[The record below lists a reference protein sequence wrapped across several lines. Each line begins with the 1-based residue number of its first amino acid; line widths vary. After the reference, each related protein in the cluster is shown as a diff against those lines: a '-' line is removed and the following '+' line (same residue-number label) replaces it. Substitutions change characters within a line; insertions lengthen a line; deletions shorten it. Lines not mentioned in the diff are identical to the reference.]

1 LGVGS
6 WEFNVLRFIALIS
19 GLYDIVV
26 GVSLTAGRPLLMS
39 LFQLP
44 APVPPI
50 HADLNALF
58 VTTVGIG
65 YWWPYRDPVAYRW
78 YLWLMGPLLKG
89 AGAATFIAD
98 HLLRGSPRSFLL
110 FAVCDGTLAIL
121 TFWALVREQPTA
133 SGTSNRP
140 VSQAPR

>member
-1 LGVGS
+1 VSLV
-6 WEFNVLRFIALIS
+6 S
-19 GLYDIVV
+19 GIYDVAV
-26 GVSLTAGRPLLMS
+26 GVSLTLGRPVLMS

-65 YWWPYRDPVAYRW
+65 YWWPYRDPQRYRW

-89 AGAATFIAD
+89 AGATTFVLD
-98 HLLRGSPRSFLL
+98 YFLRGSPASFLL
-110 FAVCDGTLAIL
+110 FAACDGLLALWTLV
-121 TFWALVREQPTA
+121 ALVRRQ
-133 SGTSNRP
+133 G
-140 VSQAPR
+140 

>member
-1 LGVGS
+1 M
-6 WEFNVLRFIALIS
+6 LRAIALIS
-19 GLYDIVV
+19 GIYDVAV
-26 GVSLTAGRPLLMS
+26 GASLALGRPLLMS

-65 YWWPYRDPVAYRW
+65 YWWPYRDPQRYRW
-78 YLWLMGPLLKG
+78 YLWLMGPVLKG

-98 HLLRGSPRSFLL
+98 YLLRGSPPAFLL
-110 FAVCDGTLAIL
+110 FAVCDGTLAVL
-121 TFWALVREQPTA
+121 TLWALLAAKPA
-133 SGTSNRP
+133 SAQQQ
-140 VSQAPR
+140 V

>member
-1 LGVGS
+1 
-6 WEFNVLRFIALIS
+6 VLRAIALIS
-19 GLYDIVV
+19 GIYDILV
-26 GVSLTAGRPLLMS
+26 GVSLTVGRPLLMS

-65 YWWPYRDPVAYRW
+65 DWWPYRDPVRYRW
-78 YLWLMGPLLKG
+78 YLWLMGPVLKG
-89 AGAATFIAD
+89 AGAITFLAD

-110 FAVCDGTLAIL
+110 FALCDGSLAVVTL
-121 TFWALVREQPTA
+121 FALLRSPEPEVQRETE
-133 SGTSNRP
+133 RHHY
-140 VSQAPR
+140 R

>member
-1 LGVGS
+1 M
-6 WEFNVLRFIALIS
+6 LRAIALIS
-19 GLYDIVV
+19 GIYDVAV
-26 GVSLTAGRPLLMS
+26 GASLVLGRPLLMS

-65 YWWPYRDPVAYRW
+65 YWWPYRDPQRYRW
-78 YLWLMGPLLKG
+78 YLWLMGPVLKG

-98 HLLRGSPRSFLL
+98 YLLRGSPPAFLL
-110 FAVCDGTLAIL
+110 FAVCDGTLAVL
-121 TFWALVREQPTA
+121 TLWALLAAKPA
-133 SGTSNRP
+133 SAQQQQ
-140 VSQAPR
+140 V

>member
-1 LGVGS
+1 M
-6 WEFNVLRFIALIS
+6 LRAIALIS
-19 GLYDIVV
+19 GIYDVAV
-26 GVSLTAGRPLLMS
+26 GASLALGRPLLMS

-65 YWWPYRDPVAYRW
+65 YWWPYRDPQRYRW
-78 YLWLMGPLLKG
+78 YLWLMGPVLKG

-98 HLLRGSPRSFLL
+98 YLLRGSPPAFLL
-110 FAVCDGTLAIL
+110 FAVCDGTLAVL
-121 TFWALVREQPTA
+121 TLWALLAAKPA
-133 SGTSNRP
+133 SAQQQQ
-140 VSQAPR
+140 V

>member
-1 LGVGS
+1 M
-6 WEFNVLRFIALIS
+6 LRAIALIS
-19 GLYDIVV
+19 GIYDVAV
-26 GVSLTAGRPLLMS
+26 GVSLTLGRPLLMS

-65 YWWPYRDPVAYRW
+65 YLWPYRDPDRYRW

-89 AGAATFIAD
+89 AGAATFVVD
-98 HLLRGSPRSFLL
+98 HLLRGSPSSFLL
-110 FAVCDGTLAIL
+110 FAACDGVLATATLFALL
-121 TFWALVREQPTA
+121 TTPPRVTVD
-133 SGTSNRP
+133 GTGSRAEY
-140 VSQAPR
+140 QGR

>member
-1 LGVGS
+1 M
-6 WEFNVLRFIALIS
+6 LRTIALIS
-19 GLYDIVV
+19 GIYDILV

-65 YWWPYRDPVAYRW
+65 YWWPYLDPQRYRW
-78 YLWLMGPLLKG
+78 YLWLMGPVLKG
-89 AGAATFIAD
+89 AGAIAFIAD
-98 HLLRGSPRSFLL
+98 YILRGSPQSFLL
-110 FAVCDGTLAIL
+110 FAICDGSLAVWTL
-121 TFWALVREQPTA
+121 WALLRSAEPQVQR
-133 SGTSNRP
+133 
-140 VSQAPR
+140 